1 MYLKCIE
8 TVIITLSIFFLSG
21 NLIYGQE
28 PDSSDNAY
36 LQRIERFFSKI
47 DSGKYEDAIN
57 FIYSGNPWIADKY
70 EDIENVKKQFISLP
84 DLVGTYANHTLLV
97 DEKIAGRY
105 VYLYYFVA
113 FDRQPVSFVFEF
125 YKPEEK
131 WMIFSFTFA
140 DDVDTWVEERAKRKF
155 YSGDN

>member
-1 MYLKCIE
+1 MHLKCLE
-8 TVIITLSIFFLSG
+8 TVIFTLSIFFLSA

-47 DSGKYEDAIN
+47 DSGKYDKAIN

-84 DLVGTYANHTLLV
+84 EIVGSYADKSLLV
-97 DEKIAGRY
+97 KEEIAGRY

-113 FDRQPVSFVFEF
+113 FGRQPVSFVFEF
-125 YKPEEK
+125 YKPKDK

-140 DDVDTWVEERAKRKF
+140 DDVDTWVEERAKQKF
-155 YSGDN
+155 YSQEN